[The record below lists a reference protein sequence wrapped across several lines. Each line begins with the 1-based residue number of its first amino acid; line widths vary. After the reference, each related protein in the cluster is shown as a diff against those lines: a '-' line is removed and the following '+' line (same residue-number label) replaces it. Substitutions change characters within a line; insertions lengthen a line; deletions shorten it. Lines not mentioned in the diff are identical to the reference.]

1 MVRSV
6 EQIERDIAAL
16 EQMLVGTAD
25 EFYSVYSGY
34 LTALGQATKQQLIL
48 ASYHLCT
55 QGYPQQFLH
64 LSFNQRQQ
72 LQQSLRQLAKQAQT
86 NLLDQ
91 LQPVGETQLDQHTD
105 ASTEP
110 EEEFSLASLDI
121 ALTENTENRELA
133 SRAELQTEEPR
144 PGEPKALEPKALES
158 ETLEPKSEAAES
170 QRLTP
175 ERLFRWREG
184 VERAIARILSQV
196 SKEANY
202 LFQQVDILPK
212 ALPEVLLEAA
222 SKAEEMTEAVA
233 GTPNLL
239 NLLVE
244 TADENRSEAAP
255 SGLSVTHIVAIHLR
269 LAEIEFTDRAVAV
282 WRQKLRNL
290 SAQLQSLGK
299 EYQKKQ
305 RERAIAEA
313 ESAWRASWFED

>member
-55 QGYPQQFLH
+55 QGYPQQFLR

-91 LQPVGETQLDQHTD
+91 LQRVGETQLDQPTD
-105 ASTEP
+105 TLTEP
-110 EEEFSLASLDI
+110 DQEFSLASLDI
-121 ALTENTENRELA
+121 ALVENTEKQDLA
-133 SRAELQTEEPR
+133 NGTEPQTVEPQ

-158 ETLEPKSEAAES
+158 ETSKPKSEPAES

-202 LFQQVDILPK
+202 LFQQVDVLPK

-222 SKAEEMTEAVA
+222 SKAEEVTEAVA

-255 SGLSVTHIVAIHLR
+255 LGLSVTHIVAIHLR
-269 LAEIEFTDRAVAV
+269 LTEIEFTDSTVAV
-282 WRQKLRNL
+282 WRQKLRSL
-290 SAQLQSLGK
+290 SARLQSLGK

>member
-34 LTALGQATKQQLIL
+34 LAALGQATKQQLIL

-55 QGYPQQFLH
+55 QGYPQQFLR

-91 LQPVGETQLDQHTD
+91 LQRVGETQLDQPTD
-105 ASTEP
+105 TLTEP
-110 EEEFSLASLDI
+110 DQEFSLASLDI
-121 ALTENTENRELA
+121 ALVENTEKQDLA
-133 SRAELQTEEPR
+133 NGTEPQTVEPQ

-158 ETLEPKSEAAES
+158 ETSKPKSEPAES

-202 LFQQVDILPK
+202 LFQQVDVLPK

-222 SKAEEMTEAVA
+222 SKAEEATEAVA

-269 LAEIEFTDRAVAV
+269 LTEIEFTDSTVAV
-282 WRQKLRNL
+282 WRQKLRSL
-290 SAQLQSLGK
+290 SARLQSLGK